1 MSNRGIRR
9 LASTTVLIGF
19 MVGGFM
25 KPADAGAGKLW
36 PFASKKHIKSQIDPL
51 TGRVGELEEI
61 NRQQEA
67 RIKDMDER
75 AQAGIRQAMSKT
87 EEADAKAQEAD
98 QKAAEAQK
106 SALQA
111 NTNAKEVETR
121 LENRLGN
128 VDNYQVVRTTQV
140 NFKLNQVSLDEPSQ
154 ATLDE
159 LASELKDSK
168 GYVLEVEGYTDR
180 SGSPQNNLEIS
191 RQRAAS
197 VLRYLNE
204 KHEVPLF
211 RMRTIGMGQTKAVE
225 DENGRV
231 SSKKSRRVEIRL
243 LRNDTTVVAS
253 N

>member
-1 MSNRGIRR
+1 
-9 LASTTVLIGF
+9 
-19 MVGGFM
+19 
-25 KPADAGAGKLW
+25 
-36 PFASKKHIKSQIDPL
+36 
-51 TGRVGELEEI
+51 
-61 NRQQEA
+61 
-67 RIKDMDER
+67 MDER

-128 VDNYQVVRTTQV
+128 VDNYQVVRTMQLS
-140 NFKLNQVSLDEPSQ
+140 FKLNQVSLDDPSQ

-197 VLRYLNE
+197 VMRYLNE